1 MHHVDHEDDAGCD
14 FSTPMTVTIAVD
26 DGPTV
31 RLTYDGHWV
40 RRPFLPHTS
49 VEVRDQPVAAA
60 PHWLPQLLGI
70 AADRLHHR
78 GELGAHVH
86 AGLAQRMVEEPE
98 AVLEDL
104 GDHEVEMGAID
115 AVPTNPGASYR
126 RK

>member
-49 VEVRDQPVAAA
+49 VEVRDQPMAAA
-60 PHWLPQLLGI
+60 PRWLPQLLGT
-70 AADRLHHR
+70 AATLLLLYATSEKDWPPDLRP
-78 GELGAHVH
+78 A
-86 AGLAQRMVEEPE
+86 AQQPP
-98 AVLEDL
+98 
-104 GDHEVEMGAID
+104 GDPA
-115 AVPTNPGASYR
+115 
-126 RK
+126 

>member
-1 MHHVDHEDDAGCD
+1 MHHVDHEDDAGWD

-49 VEVRDQPVAAA
+49 MEVRDQPVAAA

-70 AADRLHHR
+70 AATLLLLYATSEKDWPPDLRPAR
-78 GELGAHVH
+78 QRPH
-86 AGLAQRMVEEPE
+86 APE
-98 AVLEDL
+98 
-104 GDHEVEMGAID
+104 HID
-115 AVPTNPGASYR
+115 EHG
-126 RK
+126 